1 MLKRYVAAAAIAVS
15 SFLSLDARAL
25 TLDIQED
32 RFSCTL
38 DWAPS
43 DVTFT
48 GTCGAAG
55 QTLAV
60 AGSAPYVDGHGN
72 SEPDNALAVIAVQD
86 GIMAYRLRIRLLLAD
101 RADRSGLFSTRGQ
114 VATDVFFWN
123 VKDCRNAPATPPVD
137 SDCWVISTPWRVQG
151 EMRPHP

>member
-1 MLKRYVAAAAIAVS
+1 MLNYALAAAAIAVA
-15 SFLSLDARAL
+15 SLFPFDARAL
-25 TLDIQED
+25 TLDLRDD

-38 DWAPS
+38 NWLPS

-48 GTCGAAG
+48 GTCAAAG
-55 QTLAV
+55 QTLTV

-86 GIMAYRLRIRLLLAD
+86 GIMAYRLRIRLLLGD
-101 RADRSGLFSTRGQ
+101 RADRSGLFSARGQ
-114 VATDVFFWN
+114 VATDTFFWN
-123 VKDCRNAPATPPVD
+123 VKDCRNAPATPPVQ

-151 EMRPHP
+151 EMRPDQ

>member
-1 MLKRYVAAAAIAVS
+1 MRKHYVAAAAIAVS

-55 QTLAV
+55 QTLTV

-72 SEPDNALAVIAVQD
+72 SEPDNALAIIAVQD

-123 VKDCRNAPATPPVD
+123 VKDCRNAPAPPPVQ